1 MKRTAIVALLAM
13 AVMTMAPAVHAEE
26 GGTQLEAAKRAA
38 GTVNGLCPVM
48 GNPVKRQGG
57 SAEYRGE
64 KIGFCCPGCVAEFQA
79 DPVRYMDTM
88 RVGSAKYAYAGKGPS
103 YATLTKAARAAGS
116 ANGLC
121 PVMGNPVQRDGGAVM
136 YKEQKIAF
144 CCKGCI
150 AKFQANPEHY
160 MKAMRADPMAYA
172 YERPGP
178 TRAQLQTAREG
189 VASVNGL
196 CPVMGKLVTR
206 KGGAVVYRGEKI
218 AFCCPPCQAKFTA
231 NPEGYMAKVRD
242 EAAVYGYV
250 RAPQGS
256 AHGGHRGH

>member
-64 KIGFCCPGCVAEFQA
+64 KIGFCCPGCVAKFQA

-88 RVGSAKYAYAGKGPS
+88 RVGPAKYAYGGKGPS

-144 CCKGCI
+144 CC
-150 AKFQANPEHY
+150 
-160 MKAMRADPMAYA
+160 
-172 YERPGP
+172 
-178 TRAQLQTAREG
+178 
-189 VASVNGL
+189 
-196 CPVMGKLVTR
+196 
-206 KGGAVVYRGEKI
+206 
-218 AFCCPPCQAKFTA
+218 PPCQAKFTA

-250 RAPQGS
+250 RAPQGA
-256 AHGGHRGH
+256 AHGGHGGH